1 MTYGVAAPRDFGPFN
16 RGRSSRKAS
25 SHTVSGAGALALSLV
40 VGAWMLYDRPVEG
53 PYVGHRTVEPAI
65 VFVPHEQSVA
75 VTTVSPESS
84 SDTQIASAA
93 SLPAAADTASAAN
106 SADTADSPPA
116 QSSLADSNGYV
127 ALLDPTYSLG
137 SNAVSLA
144 QSTPLQSHFV
154 PEAGASAGTVVNP
167 IAVLPP
173 QRPAMPEIASNVPE
187 QPASELTENAPLP
200 PLRPVTLEPP
210 ESHLVAHAAPSR
222 QLTRQAKEAINAE
235 PPADHRSFFDKLFGS
250 RTGTPGLAYA
260 SAEDGVASN
269 GRSIATGTPG
279 LYDRSA
285 AIYDIAAHTVYLPN
299 GTRLEAHSGLGGW
312 LDDPHHV
319 DAKMRGATPPA
330 VYDLQLRE
338 KLFHGVQALRL
349 IPVGSET
356 VYGRTGLLAHT
367 YMLGPNG
374 QSNGCVSFRDY
385 KAFLQAYQS
394 GEIKRL
400 VVVARLN

>member
-1 MTYGVAAPRDFGPFN
+1 
-16 RGRSSRKAS
+16 
-25 SHTVSGAGALALSLV
+25 
-40 VGAWMLYDRPVEG
+40 MLYDRPVNSS
-53 PYVGHRTVEPAI
+53 YVGHRTVEPAI
-65 VFVPHEQSVA
+65 FFVPHEQPVA
-75 VTTVSPESS
+75 ATAVPPESS

-93 SLPAAADTASAAN
+93 SQPAAADPRPAAN
-106 SADTADSPPA
+106 SADAADAPPA
-116 QSSLADSNGYV
+116 QNSLADSNGYV

-137 SNAVSLA
+137 SNLVPLA
-144 QSTPLQSHFV
+144 QSAPLKSDFV
-154 PEAGASAGTVVNP
+154 PEAGASAGTVVKP
-167 IAVLPP
+167 VTVLPP
-173 QRPAMPEIASNVPE
+173 QRPATPEIARDVPTP
-187 QPASELTENAPLP
+187 PASELTENAPLP

-210 ESHLVAHAAPSR
+210 QSRVTAQEAHSR
-222 QLTRQAKEAINAE
+222 QLTRQAREAISAE
-235 PPADHRSFFDKLFGS
+235 PPPDHRSFFDKLFGS
-250 RTGTPGLAYA
+250 RSSTPGLAYA
-260 SAEDGVASN
+260 STEDGVVGN
-269 GRSIATGTPG
+269 GRSLATGTPG

-312 LDDPHHV
+312 LDDPRHV
-319 DAKMRGATPPA
+319 NAKMRGATPPA

-349 IPVGSET
+349 IPVGNET

-385 KAFLQAYQS
+385 KAFLQAYES

-400 VVVARLN
+400 VVVASLR